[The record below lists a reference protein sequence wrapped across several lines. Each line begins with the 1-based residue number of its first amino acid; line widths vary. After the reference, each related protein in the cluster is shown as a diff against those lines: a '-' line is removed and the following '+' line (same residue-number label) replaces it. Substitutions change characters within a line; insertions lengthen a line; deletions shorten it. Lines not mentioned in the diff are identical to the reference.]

1 MKTKTFKPMLAC
13 NAEFDKLI
21 YPLTASPKLDGVRCC
36 IRDGLA
42 LSRTLKPIPNHFV
55 QQVLS
60 HRCLDGLDGEL
71 IIDDPTSKTCYRD
84 TVSGVMSHKGVPKF
98 TYYVFDLTDYDRA
111 FQERYAALGRRIAA
125 YYPRIKRLPHT
136 IIYDADDLA
145 GYESRMVAQGYEG
158 IILRGLHAPY
168 KFGRSTVK
176 EGYMLKVKRFVDNEA
191 EIIGFE
197 EEMFNGNEA
206 TTNELGR
213 TERSSHAAGK
223 VGKGTL
229 GAFLVRDV
237 TTGVEFSVGTGLTAE
252 ERALCW
258 RDRHSLVG
266 ELIKY
271 KSFEVGVKDKPRHPV
286 FLGFR
291 DRSDI

>member
-13 NAEFDKLI
+13 NAELNKLI
-21 YPLTASPKLDGVRCC
+21 YPLMASPKLDGVRCC
-36 IRDGLA
+36 IVDGKV
-42 LSRTLKPIPNHFV
+42 LSRTLKPIPNTYV
-55 QQVLS
+55 QGRLS
-60 HRCLDGLDGEL
+60 NDMFEGFDGEL
-71 IIDDPTSKTCYRD
+71 IVGSPTSKTCYRD
-84 TVSGVMSHKGVPKF
+84 TVSGVMRLDGTPNF
-98 TYYVFDLTDYDRA
+98 TYYVFDLHNLDA
-111 FQERYAALGRRIAA
+111 SFQERFAELRRAFDDA
-125 YYPRIKRLPHT
+125 YHIRRLPHVIVEDEAELLT
-136 IIYDADDLA
+136 
-145 GYESRMVAQGYEG
+145 YEEQQITEGYEG
-158 IILRGLHAPY
+158 VILRSMNAPY

-213 TERSSHAAGK
+213 TKRSSHAAGK

-229 GAFLVRDV
+229 GAFLVRDA
-237 TTGVEFSVGTGLTAE
+237 TTGVEFSVGTGLTAD
-252 ERALCW
+252 ERAVCW
-258 RDRHSLVG
+258 KDRHALVG

-291 DRSDI
+291 DRSDT

>member
-13 NAEFDKLI
+13 NAELDKLK
-21 YPLTASPKLDGVRCC
+21 YPLMASPKLDGVRCC
-36 IRDGLA
+36 IVDGKPM
-42 LSRTLKPIPNHFV
+42 SRTLKPIQNAHIN
-55 QQVLS
+55 QYLS
-60 HRCLDGLDGEL
+60 RGLFDGLDGEL
-71 IIDDPTSKTCYRD
+71 IVGYPTSKTCYRD
-84 TVSGVMSHKGVPKF
+84 TVSGVMRVEGRPDF
-98 TYYVFDLTDYDRA
+98 TFYVFDVHNTDSGFA
-111 FQERYAALGRRIAA
+111 ARYAEIGH
-125 YYPRIKRLPHT
+125 RL
-136 IIYDADDLA
+136 DDLFCVQRLEHVVVHNEDELLA
-145 GYESRMVAQGYEG
+145 YEAARVKSGYEG
-158 IILRGLHAPY
+158 IILRSMDAPY

-197 EEMFNGNEA
+197 EELKNENEA

-213 TERSSHAAGK
+213 TQRSSHAAGK
-223 VGKGTL
+223 MGKGTL
-229 GAFLVRDV
+229 GAFLVRDAA
-237 TTGVEFSVGTGLTAE
+237 TGVEFSVGTGLTAD

-258 RDRHSLVG
+258 RDRHALVG

-291 DRSDI
+291 DRSDL

>member
-13 NAEFDKLI
+13 NAELDKLK
-21 YPLTASPKLDGVRCC
+21 YPLLSSPKLDGVRCC
-36 IRDGLA
+36 IREGQA
-42 LSRTLKPIPNHFV
+42 LSRTLKPIPNVHV
-55 QQVLS
+55 QQVLN
-60 HRCLDGLDGEL
+60 HRCFDGFDGEL
-71 IIDDPTSKTCYRD
+71 IVGDPTSKTCYRD
-84 TVSGVMSHKGVPKF
+84 TVSGVMSREGVPDF
-98 TYYVFDLTDYDRA
+98 TYYVFDLTDHDCG
-111 FQERYAALGRRIAA
+111 FQERYAELGRRITGASA
-125 YYPRIKRLPHT
+125 TTRLGHT
-136 IIYDADDLA
+136 IIHGINELTE
-145 GYESRMVAQGYEG
+145 YEAAIVSQGYEG
-158 IILRGLHAPY
+158 IILRSMDAPY

-197 EEMFNGNEA
+197 EELKNENEA

-213 TERSSHAAGK
+213 TQRSSHAAGK

-229 GAFLVRDV
+229 GAFLVRDAA
-237 TTGVEFSVGTGLTAE
+237 TGVEFSVGTGLTAD

-258 RDRHSLVG
+258 RDRHALVG

-291 DRSDI
+291 DRSDL

>member
-1 MKTKTFKPMLAC
+1 MKTFRPMLAC
-13 NAEFDKLI
+13 NAELDKLT
-21 YPLTASPKLDGVRCC
+21 YPLMASPKLDGVRCC

-42 LSRTLKPIPNHFV
+42 LSRTLKQIPNCFV
-55 QQVLS
+55 RQTLNHS
-60 HRCLDGLDGEL
+60 YLDGLDGEL
-71 IIDDPTSKTCYRD
+71 IVGNPTSKTCYRD
-84 TVSGVMSHKGVPKF
+84 TVSGVMSHEGMPEF
-98 TYYVFDLTDYDRA
+98 TYYVFDLTDYDRS
-111 FQERYAALGRRIAA
+111 FQERYAELGRRITGVV
-125 YYPRIKRLPHT
+125 RIERLPHA
-136 IIYDADDLA
+136 IIIDDRDLA
-145 GYESRMVAQGYEG
+145 EYEARMVAQGYEG
-158 IILRGLHAPY
+158 IILRDMHAPY
-168 KFGRSTVK
+168 KFGRSTVN
-176 EGYMLKVKRFVDNEA
+176 EGYMLKVKRFSDGEA

-213 TERSSHAAGK
+213 TKRSSHAAGK

-229 GAFLVRDV
+229 GAFLVRDA

-258 RDRHSLVG
+258 RDRHTLIG
-266 ELIKY
+266 ELVKY

-291 DRSDI
+291 DRSDV

>member
-1 MKTKTFKPMLAC
+1 MLAC
-13 NAEFDKLI
+13 NAELDKLT
-21 YPLTASPKLDGVRCC
+21 YPKLASPKLDGVRCC
-36 IRDGLA
+36 IVDGKA
-42 LSRTLKPIPNHFV
+42 LSRTLKPIQNSYIN
-55 QQVLS
+55 QRLS
-60 HRCLDGLDGEL
+60 RSALDGLDGEL
-71 IIDDPTSKTCYRD
+71 IVGHPASKSCYRD
-84 TVSGVMSHKGVPKF
+84 TVSGVMSVDGLPDF
-98 TYYVFDLTDYDRA
+98 TFYVFDIHDHDRG
-111 FQERYAALGRRIAA
+111 FQERYAELGRRIKDEFCV
-125 YYPRIKRLPHT
+125 RRLPHAIVHDEAELLT
-136 IIYDADDLA
+136 
-145 GYESRMVAQGYEG
+145 YEAQQITEGYEG
-158 IILRGLHAPY
+158 VILRGMDSPY

-176 EGYMLKVKRFVDNEA
+176 EGFMLKVKRFVDNDA

-213 TERSSHAAGK
+213 TQRSSHAAGK

-229 GAFLVRDV
+229 GAFLVRDA

-258 RDRHSLVG
+258 RDRHALVG

-271 KSFEVGVKDKPRHPV
+271 KSFEVGVKDRPRHPV

-291 DRSDI
+291 DRSDT

>member
-1 MKTKTFKPMLAC
+1 MLAC
-13 NAEFDKLI
+13 NAEIDKLK
-21 YPLTASPKLDGVRCC
+21 YPLMASPKLDGVRCC
-36 IRDGLA
+36 IQDGRA
-42 LSRTLKPIPNHFV
+42 LSRTLKPIPNALV
-55 QQVLS
+55 QHLLRGQYN
-60 HRCLDGLDGEL
+60 GLDGEL
-71 IIDDPTSKTCYRD
+71 IVGSPTSKTCYRD
-84 TVSGVMSHKGVPKF
+84 TVSGVMSLNGVPDF
-98 TYYVFDLTDYDRA
+98 TYYVFDLTDYDRG
-111 FQERYAALGRRIAA
+111 FQERYTELGRRITGL
-125 YYPRIKRLPHT
+125 PFVERLPHAL
-136 IIYDADDLA
+136 IVDADDLVR
-145 GYESRMVAQGYEG
+145 YEAAMVDQGYEG
-158 IILRGLHAPY
+158 VILRDMHAPY

-176 EGYMLKVKRFVDNEA
+176 EGFMLKCKRFTDAEA

-213 TERSSHAAGK
+213 TKRSSHAAGK

-229 GAFLVRDV
+229 GAFLVRDA
-237 TTGVEFSVGTGLTAE
+237 TTGVEFSVGTGLTAD

-258 RDRHSLVG
+258 KERHALVG

-291 DRSDI
+291 DRSDT